1 MEQVKLMT
9 EKDFN
14 QLISKIDQLEA
25 KVDTLVNE
33 GVGSKQ
39 IFTISDACE
48 YLQVCKR
55 TLQKYR
61 DEGMISFSQV
71 VDKIYFQKSDID
83 AFLSSNRVEAFKTK
97 GGEYVC

>member
-39 IFTISDACE
+39 IYTISDACE

-61 DEGMISFSQV
+61 DEGMINFSQV
-71 VDKIYFQKSDID
+71 VDKIYFHKSDID

>member
-14 QLISKIDQLEA
+14 QLINKIDQLEA
-25 KVDTLVNE
+25 KVDSLVNE

-39 IFTISDACE
+39 IYTISDACE

-61 DEGMISFSQV
+61 DGGMISFSQV